1 MEDYKKTAL
10 QCMENIIAMKMADGM
25 EKRDAVL
32 AIKKEMAHAKGPLH
46 LGAEYKDAFDAIQK
60 GENCTLDGALVSLK
74 LIFRERYNDY
84 STAWKE

>member
-1 MEDYKKTAL
+1 MENYKETAL

-32 AIKKEMAHAKGPLH
+32 AIKKEMAHTKGPLH
-46 LGAEYKDAFDAIQK
+46 LGAEYKDAFDAIQE

-74 LIFRERYNDY
+74 LLFREKYNDY